1 MNYIGFIAVLIIC
14 MNTACSKKIN
24 KTEAGKTEIAEVKD
38 VSDEVSV
45 SDIFGKDIFSDIPP
59 SPFELN
65 EQCEITEV
73 PFERMAALVTREE
86 LQTIFSGIYDSAVVA
101 ESQAF
106 VIRYT
111 FYNKMYKIRSASFY
125 AYTPL
130 CDKWSSYIGKAP
142 YDVLT
147 EFGTPFEIRSDSPNT
162 ILYKKD
168 VWAEGEGLTTW
179 YVQFDCTDK
188 TITKISLWKQK

>member
-1 MNYIGFIAVLIIC
+1 MKYIKVIAVLIIC
-14 MNTACSKKIN
+14 INTACSKKIN
-24 KTEAGKTEIAEVKD
+24 KTETIEAKD
-38 VSDEVSV
+38 ISDEITV
-45 SDIFGKDIFSDIPP
+45 SDIFGKDIFSNIPP

-65 EQCEITEV
+65 EQCEIAEV
-73 PFERMAALVTREE
+73 SFEQMATSTKQEE
-86 LQTIFSGIYDSAVVA
+86 LQTIFSGNYDTAVIA
-101 ESQAF
+101 ESQSF

-111 FYNKMYKIRSASFY
+111 FYNEVYKIHSASFY
-125 AYTPL
+125 EHTPL

-147 EFGTPFEIRSDSPNT
+147 EFGTPFEIRSNSPNT

-179 YVQFDCTDK
+179 YVQFDYTDK
-188 TITKISLWKQK
+188 TITKISLWKQR